1 MVRDSV
7 QALPRPAVAPVR
19 VVEAEESD
27 VADLVS
33 VRSWFGFGEGRVGT
47 EEEEEVEGRRRKRSK
62 ER

>member
-1 MVRDSV
+1 MDRSRRGFPLVRDSV

-33 VRSWFGFGEGRVGT
+33 VRSCFRIF
-47 EEEEEVEGRRRKRSK
+47 EEEREFMLK
-62 ER
+62 E